1 MLGAVAPRKVP
12 QEEVPHRKPFYDRL
26 KRGIHPF
33 TVRGGNSFTFRVS
46 SRQLKALKL
55 FSIKKIFYKNY
66 MKKKPL
72 ELRAS
77 NPKGQRIITN

>member
-33 TVRGGNSFTFRVS
+33 TVRGGNSITFRVS
-46 SRQLKALKL
+46 SRQLKAFKL
-55 FSIKKIFYKNY
+55 FSIKKIFYKKFY
-66 MKKKPL
+66 EKKKPL
-72 ELRAS
+72 ELRAAT
-77 NPKGQRIITN
+77 PKVKVYY

>member
-33 TVRGGNSFTFRVS
+33 TVRGGNTFTFRVR
-46 SRQLKALKL
+46 SRQLKAFKL
-55 FSIKKIFYKNY
+55 FSIKKIFYKKLY
-66 MKKKPL
+66 EKKTPDL
-72 ELRAS
+72 WA
-77 NPKGQRIITN
+77 

>member
-12 QEEVPHRKPFYDRL
+12 QQEVPQRKPFYDRL

-55 FSIKKIFYKNY
+55 FSIKKNIIKKFYE
-66 MKKKPL
+66 KKTSG
-72 ELRAS
+72 ATGS
-77 NPKGQRIITN
+77 NSKG

>member
-33 TVRGGNSFTFRVS
+33 TVRGGNSLTFRVS
-46 SRQLKALKL
+46 SRQLKAFKL
-55 FSIKKIFYKNY
+55 FSIKKYFKKNY

-72 ELRAS
+72 ELRAAT
-77 NPKGQRIITN
+77 PKVKVYY

>member
-33 TVRGGNSFTFRVS
+33 TVRGGNSFTFRVTNS
-46 SRQLKALKL
+46 EFDKWFDLEPEEKYLNCIFPRS
-55 FSIKKIFYKNY
+55 KKDYKF
-66 MKKKPL
+66 
-72 ELRAS
+72 
-77 NPKGQRIITN
+77 

>member
-12 QEEVPHRKPFYDRL
+12 QQEVPQRKPFYDRL

-55 FSIKKIFYKNY
+55 FSIKKI
-66 MKKKPL
+66 L
-72 ELRAS
+72 
-77 NPKGQRIITN
+77 